1 MTKQL
6 PLPFADP
13 PGYAAADFVAAPS
26 NQLARD
32 FLARPE
38 SWTNGR
44 LVLWGEP
51 GCGRDSLAPYLGGR
65 AGARFLSTARSF
77 GIFLTPPS
85 GPVARRAIDADAA
98 ADETALLHLIKR
110 CGGGGPA
117 GVADCPGGAAGAG
130 AEIALPDLASRCC
143 AASLAVEI
151 SPPDDG
157 LLAALLGRLAADRQ
171 LVLNLPVRNFLLSHL
186 PRTPAALRE
195 AVARLDKA
203 ALAGGGKISR
213 TLAASL
219 LSDLALD
226 LR

>member
-32 FLARPE
+32 FLDHPE
-38 SWTNGR
+38 NWTNGR

-51 GCGRDSLAPYLGGR
+51 GCGKTHLAHIWATEHGAAFVECPQFRDFFKL
-65 AGARFLSTARSF
+65 
-77 GIFLTPPS
+77 PS
-85 GPVARRAIDADAA
+85 GPVAIDDADGAV
-98 ADETALLHLIKR
+98 DETALLHLINAAAEA
-110 CGGGGPA
+110 GQPVLLTAQAPPA
-117 GVADCPGGAAGAG
+117 RAKIV
-130 AEIALPDLASRCC
+130 LPDLASRLR
-143 AASLAVEI
+143 ASLAVEI
-151 SPPDDG
+151 SPPDDE
-157 LLAALLGRLAADRQ
+157 LLATLLSRLAADRQ
-171 LVLNLPVRNFLLSHL
+171 LVLNLPVRNFLRTHL

-203 ALAGGGKISR
+203 ALAGGGKVSR

-219 LSDLALD
+219 LSDLALKPD
-226 LR
+226 

>member
-13 PGYAAADFVAAPS
+13 PGYAAADFVAARS

-51 GCGRDSLAPYLGGR
+51 GCGKTHLLHIWAAAQGAVFIDGPQFRD
-65 AGARFLSTARSF
+65 
-77 GIFLTPPS
+77 FLTPPS
-85 GPVARRAIDADAA
+85 GPVAIDDADAA
-98 ADETALLHLIKR
+98 ADETALLHLINAAAEA
-110 CGGGGPA
+110 GQPVLLTAQAPPA
-117 GVADCPGGAAGAG
+117 R
-130 AEIALPDLASRCC
+130 AEIALPDLASRLR
-143 AASLAVEI
+143 ASLAVEI